1 MTPIRRLA
9 FVVNAQK
16 SGATE
21 LAAVLADGARAAG
34 VMVRLIG
41 EPPAGEGWLA
51 GQDAC
56 CVIGGDGTILGV
68 AGEAARA
75 QVPVIGVNRGGL
87 GFLTTFSDAEAR
99 ENFSALLAGSF
110 QISPRSLLSCTG
122 SAGPVGLALNEVLIK
137 AEDGLRLVR
146 LEVVADD
153 ELVTEYSCDGLIFS
167 TPTGSTAYNLSAGG
181 PLVHPGAEVIALTP
195 VCPHTLS
202 NRSII
207 FQQGVRLRVRLR
219 SPGARLLVAL
229 DGQRGVAVGE
239 QGTVEIAVARD
250 RLLLAQRPDY
260 SHFAIMR
267 AKLKWGGSATGE
279 QKPEAGGQRP
289 EPGQGV

>member
-1 MTPIRRLA
+1 MSPIRRLA

-16 SGATE
+16 SGAGE
-21 LAAVLADGARAAG
+21 LAAVLADQARAAG
-34 VMVRLIG
+34 VAVQIIG
-41 EPPAGEGWLA
+41 EPPTGPGWLA

-75 QVPVIGVNRGGL
+75 QVPVIGVNRGAL

-99 ENFSALLAGSF
+99 ADFAALLGGAF
-110 QISPRSLLSCTG
+110 QISPRSMLTCT
-122 SAGPVGLALNEVLIK
+122 AGPGPSEVALNEVLIK
-137 AEDGLRLVR
+137 ADDGLRLVR
-146 LEVVADD
+146 LEVLADG

-207 FQQGVRLRVRLR
+207 FQHGVKLRVRLR
-219 SPGARLLVAL
+219 SPCAKLLVAL
-229 DGQRGVAVGE
+229 DGQRSLTVGE
-239 QGTVEIAVARD
+239 EGMVEIAVARE

-260 SHFAIMR
+260 SHFAILR
-267 AKLKWGGSATGE
+267 AKLKWSGSATADKGS
-279 QKPEAGGQRP
+279 
-289 EPGQGV
+289 